1 MVRDARCGS
10 ALQQNRRDNSRL
22 IRPRLPEKAAFRG
35 RHQPILIAGAAV
47 TGMRCAPPAV
57 RKTCRNYQDNQKCE
71 PTARRV
77 EKSFRSFFPTGYR
90 QTEQAKNPSTTHTNQ
105 RKSKGGADP
114 ERNRQRK
121 AEKKKRR
128 EAGKPDIEA
137 GNPAAT
143 LPASGAG
150 AVARARESKTTLP
163 KEKRTKTSSAKTMI
177 GTAAM
182 VARTAVHPLWEIAP
196 QIQSTS
202 ALSLRETAAPLAKCD
217 APNSRKSGRCS
228 AFDTLM

>member
-1 MVRDARCGS
+1 
-10 ALQQNRRDNSRL
+10 
-22 IRPRLPEKAAFRG
+22 
-35 RHQPILIAGAAV
+35 
-47 TGMRCAPPAV
+47 MRCAPPAV

-137 GNPAAT
+137 GNPAAA

-150 AVARARESKTTLP
+150 AVAQSKGKQDNAAEREKNKNQQRKNDDWHSCDGSTN
-163 KEKRTKTSSAKTMI
+163 RC
-177 GTAAM
+177 
-182 VARTAVHPLWEIAP
+182 
-196 QIQSTS
+196 TS
-202 ALSLRETAAPLAKCD
+202 ALGNRIANTVNFRAVA
-217 APNSRKSGRCS
+217 
-228 AFDTLM
+228 